1 MQEFDYI
8 IVGAGS
14 SGCALA
20 SRLSEDPATRVCLI
34 EAGPRGDSMWTR
46 LPLGLVKLVPTK
58 GPYNWAF
65 ETVPQPGLGGRRGFQ
80 PRGRGLGGS
89 SLINAM
95 VYTRGHPADYD
106 EWAALGNPGWS
117 YADVLPY
124 FRKSESNER
133 GEDAFHGGSGPLA
146 IADLRDANPAS
157 LAFVAAAEQA
167 GYARNTDFSGER
179 QEGFGLYQVN
189 QVNGRRCSAA
199 KAYLEPA
206 AGRDNLAILT
216 DAHVTRVL
224 LEGGEAVG
232 VALIRGGTPERLR
245 ARREVIVCA
254 GAFQSPQLLMLS
266 GIGTGAELQKHD
278 IGVRHDLPGVGRN
291 LQDHPD
297 YTVIY
302 QYRSAALFGRTPRKL
317 AQILLAIPRY
327 RFAGRG
333 MLTSNASEA
342 GGFYASRP
350 GLARPDL
357 QAHFV
362 IGLSDEHGRK
372 RHLGIYG
379 MTCHV
384 CVLRPA
390 SRGSVTLGSRD
401 PLAAPLIDPNFLGA
415 EEDVALMLAGVRA
428 TRTIM
433 RQAALDPYRGKE
445 LYGEQAQTDAELT
458 ELIRSR
464 ADTIYHPVGTCKMGK
479 DALAVV
485 DHALRVRGVGRL
497 RVVDASVM
505 PTLIRGNT
513 NAPAM
518 MIAEKAADMI
528 REAARA

>member
-1 MQEFDYI
+1 MTEFDYI
-8 IVGAGS
+8 VIGGGAG
-14 SGCALA
+14 GCAVA
-20 SRLSEDPATRVCLI
+20 GRLSEDPQVSVCLL
-34 EAGPRGDSMWTR
+34 EAGKDDDQM
-46 LPLGLVKLVPTK
+46 LVKVPFGTVAMLPTK
-58 GPYNWAF
+58 INNWAF

-302 QYRSAALFGRTPRKL
+302 QSRSAALFGRTPRKL

-415 EEDVALMLAGVRA
+415 EEDVALMVAGVRA

-505 PTLIRGNT
+505 PTLIGGNT

-528 REAARA
+528 RRGD